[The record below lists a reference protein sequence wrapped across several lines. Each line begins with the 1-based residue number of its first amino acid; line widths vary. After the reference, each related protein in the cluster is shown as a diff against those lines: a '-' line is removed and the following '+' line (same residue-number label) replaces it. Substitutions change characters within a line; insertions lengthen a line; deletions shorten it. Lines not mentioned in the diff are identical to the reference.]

1 MRKLKYALGGII
13 ALFAFLACDD
23 NTGRLGMDMLPPTD
37 SITASKATYNVTT
50 KSVLAGRVY
59 AKSSIGYVG
68 RFTDPDFGYYESSFL
83 SELYCVENYQFPEEY
98 RVTSY
103 DENGNPKTATGTMV
117 EDDPLVSS
125 DLILYYYN
133 WFGDSLNACRMSVY
147 ELNDK
152 WKVDRNDPEREY
164 RYTDIDTESYK
175 GNYLGSITYSAYDT
189 TVPDSVRNATDSDGY
204 STYVPNLTLQLPKER
219 GEEIFRLNR
228 EHPEYF
234 ADAESFI
241 ENVFPG
247 VYIQSDYG
255 DGTILYVEYIYLT
268 MRFKFY
274 ATDPETGLKLT
285 KNVTDDKGEA
295 GTDSI
300 VEMQSSIMA
309 STKEVIQANQ
319 LKNDEKLLEK
329 ANEKEWTYIKSPA
342 GIFTEATLPYDEI
355 AEELADD
362 TLNAVT
368 LAFTN
373 YNQESHYDYSMD
385 VPESVLLVRKQD
397 VEKFFEDN
405 ELPDNITSYT
415 ATHNA
420 VAVNQYT
427 FSNIAR
433 LVRTCID
440 EKRNARRDAGDSWD
454 EEKWKA
460 ENPDWNKVWLIPVN
474 TVYDDTGSTSNMIG
488 LEHCLEPSY
497 AKLKGGESSPLTL
510 EVTYTTFHD

>member
-274 ATDPETGLKLT
+274 ATDLGVRNIVSPMRDGDVSAMIENIVFNELRFRYGKV
-285 KNVTDDKGEA
+285 VTFDVDGKEIDFVA
-295 GTDSI
+295 DSMGSRRYYQ
-300 VEMQSSIMA
+300 VCMSI
-309 STKEVIQANQ
+309 
-319 LKNDEKLLEK
+319 
-329 ANEKEWTYIKSPA
+329 
-342 GIFTEATLPYDEI
+342 
-355 AEELADD
+355 ADD
-362 TLNAVT
+362 ATRERELRPLRDVRDNYPKTVITLDRYPVDDI
-368 LAFTN
+368 
-373 YNQESHYDYSMD
+373 EGIR
-385 VPESVLLVRKQD
+385 VV
-397 VEKFFEDN
+397 
-405 ELPDNITSYT
+405 
-415 ATHNA
+415 
-420 VAVNQYT
+420 
-427 FSNIAR
+427 R
-433 LVRTCID
+433 LV
-440 EKRNARRDAGDSWD
+440 
-454 EEKWKA
+454 
-460 ENPDWNKVWLIPVN
+460 DWLQGK
-474 TVYDDTGSTSNMIG
+474 
-488 LEHCLEPSY
+488 
-497 AKLKGGESSPLTL
+497 
-510 EVTYTTFHD
+510 